1 MISLSTTITI
11 FIIGC
16 VLIASYDILGS
27 IISRKFNFQYVW
39 LTLGSFYL
47 YGLIALY
54 LKDFGN
60 IQIAIVGSFLLGVF
74 DATIGLIIADKFNA
88 NIKEVDKEIIR
99 ITPQLVF
106 TMGIIASVIGII
118 AILIYK

>member
-1 MISLSTTITI
+1 M
-11 FIIGC
+11 
-16 VLIASYDILGS
+16 YK
-27 IISRKFNFQYVW
+27 RQ
-39 LTLGSFYL
+39 TLGSFYL

-60 IQIAIVGSFLLGVF
+60 IQIAIVGSFLIGVF
-74 DATIGLIIADKFNA
+74 DGTIGLIIADKFNA
-88 NIKEVDKEIIR
+88 NINEADKEIIR